1 MDNKKKHTFRGRM
14 EVLSVLTEN
23 IPDFLV
29 WHLIYPAIKLA
40 GSSLK
45 NSLWRKVLVSRKL
58 INISFLTH
66 LNCLYCY

>member
-1 MDNKKKHTFRGRM
+1 MDNKKNTCRGRM

-29 WHLIYPAIKLA
+29 CHLIYPAIQLA

-45 NSLWRKVLVSRKL
+45 SSLWRKVLVSRKL
-58 INISFLTH
+58 INVNFLTH